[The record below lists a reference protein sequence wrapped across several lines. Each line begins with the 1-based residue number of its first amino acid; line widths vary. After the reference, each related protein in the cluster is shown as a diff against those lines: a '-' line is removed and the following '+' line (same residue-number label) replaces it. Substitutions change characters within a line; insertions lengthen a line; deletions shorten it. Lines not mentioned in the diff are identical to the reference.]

1 MVPRDDVRTDMS
13 RARQTRTHEAHRA
26 KGRAAPP
33 SSLRFSSRT
42 HALAQLK
49 PRRVTDA
56 ISTRDDVH
64 ALSASIPSWRR
75 LHARPGVCCCPL
87 QPFTLTRPGL
97 LVGCNLSFRTL
108 TERINEENTQR
119 CRWGPQSQV
128 FLSGDLRARAWAI
141 ARTTERHAHHA
152 GVCLRGIGG

>member
-1 MVPRDDVRTDMS
+1 VPRDDVRTDMS

-108 TERINEENTQR
+108 MERNNKTRKIHH
-119 CRWGPQSQV
+119 GAG
-128 FLSGDLRARAWAI
+128 GDHRARFSCRAI
-141 ARTTERHAHHA
+141 CAPERGQSREQPSDTHIMQACA
-152 GVCLRGIGG
+152 CVA